1 MSFPYPRANCRS
13 DRPCRPIA
21 GVAGPRASPHCPA
34 RYVYGDILDRSSHL
48 QSILWTTFIP
58 RNSYDG
64 PVADI
69 AGPRHEAGE
78 APGCEGALADDLGWG
93 LGMIF
98 RGYVKAAN
106 AAVADLP
113 GGPRGYQVLSAAA
126 QGTVNSQLA
135 LAQHLGVDR
144 TVMTYLLDDLEA
156 ASLLERRPDPA
167 DRRARR
173 IVATEKG
180 NELLASLNDRLR
192 AAEAHLLA
200 PLEAETRDT
209 FRAQVRLLATQLD
222 ALDPPDSLCDLADEV
237 DTEIPAPR
245 QRVRS
250 ARSR

>member
-1 MSFPYPRANCRS
+1 VS
-13 DRPCRPIA
+13 
-21 GVAGPRASPHCPA
+21 VQ
-34 RYVYGDILDRSSHL
+34 DIVGQCD
-48 QSILWTTFIP
+48 
-58 RNSYDG
+58 
-64 PVADI
+64 
-69 AGPRHEAGE
+69 EAGD
-78 APGCEGALADDLGWG
+78 APGCADALADDLGWG

-98 RGYVKAAN
+98 RAYVKAAH

-126 QGTVNSQLA
+126 QGSVGSQLA
-135 LAQHLGVDR
+135 LAQHLAVDR

-156 ASLLERRPDPA
+156 ANLIERRPDPA

-173 IVATEKG
+173 IVATQKG
-180 NELLASLNDRLR
+180 NELLTSLNERLR

-200 PLEAETRDT
+200 PLGTETRAT

-222 ALDPPDSLCDLADEV
+222 ALDPPDSPCDLADGV
-237 DTEIPAPR
+237 DAEIPAPR